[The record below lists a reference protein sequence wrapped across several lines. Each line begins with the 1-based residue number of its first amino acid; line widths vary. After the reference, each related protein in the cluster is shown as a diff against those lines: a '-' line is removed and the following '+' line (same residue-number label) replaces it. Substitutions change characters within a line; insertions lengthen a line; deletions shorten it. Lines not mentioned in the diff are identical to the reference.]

1 MGESRRTPRTATTR
15 RTRGRAVAA
24 LTAAALLLS
33 SCSPGESGTE
43 APATPEQP
51 ANTQYFGYQVNQRL
65 VTTNAGSIDGV
76 ANNAEVL
83 AGRLYP
89 SVYVPGPAGEM
100 IPNTDLATAQALP
113 GKQRQVVYTLNA
125 DASYSDGEPITCV
138 DFLLAHTAGT
148 MTSLFDSHLPMM
160 QQIERID
167 CDAGDRQFTA
177 VFAPG
182 DGGRWRQVFG
192 PGTVMPAHTIA
203 RKAGMSLAELS
214 DALHARD
221 AAALAEVARIW
232 NEGFAL
238 DSFDPELQV
247 SSGPYVL
254 SEVGPQGEAVLT
266 RNQNY
271 YGDPAHQDTIVVWP
285 ESADSRELA
294 ELGALR
300 IADVEN
306 AEPEFIDRD
315 DASNPYTVE
324 SRVGDLTES
333 LKISQTGVLGQP
345 WAREAFAACVDQNWA
360 AAVSS
365 QLSGVE
371 VPPVATQVVTHF
383 DPMRRHVADISDT
396 HLAIDHD
403 KARALN
409 GTTIRIGYNGPDERK
424 AAMVDVIAASC
435 GDAGITVEDAASDGT
450 SVKDLGRIT
459 TGQWGEDVYSE
470 GTIDAFLGAVDPMS
484 EYGAV
489 SARDSDVSEIREAET
504 RAWEELNYIPL
515 AAQPRS
521 FVIDDRVGNVV
532 AYTGL
537 AGIGW
542 NMDRWNVR
550 NENGKT
556 ADGTAEPAE
565 QG

>member
-1 MGESRRTPRTATTR
+1 MGESRCTPRTATTGR
-15 RTRGRAVAA
+15 KWGRAAA
-24 LTAAALLLS
+24 TLTSVALLLS
-33 SCSPGESGTE
+33 ACSPGGSGDQ
-43 APATPEQP
+43 APAEPEQP
-51 ANTQYFGYQVNQRL
+51 ANTRYFGYQVDQRL
-65 VTTNAGSIDGV
+65 VTTNGASIDGV

-89 SVYVPGPAGEM
+89 SVYVPGPSGEM

-113 GKQRQVVYTLNA
+113 GRQRQVVYTLNA
-125 DASYSDGEPITCV
+125 DATFSDGEPITCV

-148 MTSLFDSHLPMM
+148 MTALFDSHMPLM
-160 QQIERID
+160 QQVESID

-192 PGTVMPAHTIA
+192 PGTVMPAHAIA
-203 RKAGMSLAELS
+203 RKADISMEELTE
-214 DALHARD
+214 ALHAKD

-232 NEGFAL
+232 NDGFAL

-254 SEVGPQGEAVLT
+254 SEIGPQGEAVLT
-266 RNQNY
+266 RNEHY
-271 YGDPAHQDTIVVWP
+271 YGDPARQETIVVWP
-285 ESADSRELA
+285 ETADSRELV
-294 ELGALR
+294 ETGALR
-300 IADVEN
+300 IADVST
-306 AEPEFIDRD
+306 ATPEFIDRD
-315 DASNPYTVE
+315 EPTNPYTIE

-333 LKISQTGVLGQP
+333 LKISQTGVLGQQ

-365 QLSGVE
+365 HFSGVD
-371 VPPVATQVVTHF
+371 VPPVATQVVAHF
-383 DPMRRHVADISDT
+383 DPMRRHIADISDA
-396 HLAIDHD
+396 HLAVDHE
-403 KARALN
+403 KARALA
-409 GTTIRIGYNGPDERK
+409 GTTIRIGYNGPDPRK
-424 AAMVDVIAASC
+424 AAMVETIAASC
-435 GDAGITVEDAASDGT
+435 ADAGITVEDAAGDGVST
-450 SVKDLGRIT
+450 RDLGRIA
-459 TGQWGEDVYSE
+459 TGQWGETVYTE

-489 SARDSDVSEIREAET
+489 TARESNVKGIRDAET

-521 FVIDDRVGNVV
+521 FVIDERVGNVV

-542 NMDRWNVR
+542 NMDRWNVQDQ
-550 NENGKT
+550 NGKT